1 MAIGLDFGAQRGRWR
16 WSMWLLLL
24 VDGGGDDNTFV
35 SIFVFGIQLVTAAH
49 RFRLDQSQTAMMKM
63 RIVII
68 GVISL
73 RAHQL
78 LARRMTFNADAT

>member
-1 MAIGLDFGAQRGRWR
+1 
-16 WSMWLLLL
+16 MWLLLLL

-35 SIFVFGIQLVTAAH
+35 SIVFGIQLVTAAH
-49 RFRLDQSQTAMMKM
+49 RFGLDQSQTAMMKM
-63 RIVII
+63 GIVII

-78 LARRMTFNADAT
+78 LARRMTFKDADAT